1 MLTHL
6 PIRRFFSPFILLLL
20 SISDYEGWP
29 EEQHELPIDHMTEEH
44 RQLIADKCSADGENA
59 AMPNVPTSLLATA
72 GGNGAS
78 AITPIPAHNRAIAD
92 GQNNVV
98 VAMAGGG
105 GKGGKGKK
113 KKNGGVTPSPMPPKG
128 AAAKDAAKKQ
138 ATKQQPTKLSKSAME
153 SHRKWQAEA
162 EKQGGPNAK
171 IVVNKPDAKKL
182 IFDKLHDEFAPSNIN
197 GV

>member
-1 MLTHL
+1 
-6 PIRRFFSPFILLLL
+6 
-20 SISDYEGWP
+20 
-29 EEQHELPIDHMTEEH
+29 
-44 RQLIADKCSADGENA
+44 
-59 AMPNVPTSLLATA
+59 MPC
-72 GGNGAS
+72 
-78 AITPIPAHNRAIAD
+78 
-92 GQNNVV
+92 
-98 VAMAGGG
+98 

-113 KKNGGVTPSPMPPKG
+113 KKNGGVNPSPMPPRG
-128 AAAKDAAKKQ
+128 AAAKDAKKQ